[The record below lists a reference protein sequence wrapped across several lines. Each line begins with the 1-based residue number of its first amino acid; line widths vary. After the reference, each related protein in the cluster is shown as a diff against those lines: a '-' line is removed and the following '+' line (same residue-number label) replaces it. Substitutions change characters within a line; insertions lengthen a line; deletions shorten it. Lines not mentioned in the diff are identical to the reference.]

1 MAYGIIL
8 RSQRTIDVDSE
19 LGKGT
24 TFSIRLRSETNAST
38 ESELAQNTT
47 SSPLHILAVDD
58 NSAALGTLGRMLR
71 TLGHTVDLATGG
83 IQGLEKFREGNYD
96 LVVTD
101 RAMPDMN
108 GDQMTSAIKE
118 LSASQRVIMLTGLG
132 DMMGTVDTPQGVDLV
147 LGKPVTMSILTAGI
161 AEYRP
166 RPVKNRRG
174 WGSKAAH
181 LVR

>member
-108 GDQMTSAIKE
+108 GDQMTPAIKE

-147 LGKPVTMSILTAGI
+147 LGKPVTMSILRQALLNIG
-161 AEYRP
+161 P
-166 RPVKNRRG
+166 G
-174 WGSKAAH
+174 Q
-181 LVR
+181 

>member
-1 MAYGIIL
+1 MVYGIIL
-8 RSQRTIDVDSE
+8 RSHGTIDVDSE

-24 TFSIRLRSETNAST
+24 TFSIRLRSETQVST
-38 ESELAQNTT
+38 ESELAQNTA
-47 SSPLHILAVDD
+47 SSSLHILAVDD

-71 TLGHTVDLATGG
+71 ALGHTVDLATGG

-108 GDQMTSAIKE
+108 GDQMASAIKD
-118 LSASQRVIMLTGLG
+118 LASSQRVIMLTGLG

-147 LGKPVTMSILTAGI
+147 LGKPVTMSVLRQALLNIG
-161 AEYRP
+161 P
-166 RPVKNRRG
+166 G
-174 WGSKAAH
+174 Q
-181 LVR
+181 